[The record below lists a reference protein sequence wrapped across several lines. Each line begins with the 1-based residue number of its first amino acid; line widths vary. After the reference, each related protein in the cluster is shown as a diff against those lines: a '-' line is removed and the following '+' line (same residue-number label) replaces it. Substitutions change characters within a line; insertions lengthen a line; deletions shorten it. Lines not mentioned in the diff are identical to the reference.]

1 MTTTASSEELVWQG
15 HPSHVTAFLLHVSA
29 WVCVVTLLGAAVI
42 LGQRFQNPPGA
53 VACLV
58 GALLALGVS
67 LWNWLKIRSI
77 RYEVTTERLKT
88 TTGILT
94 RRLES
99 LELYRVRDLS
109 VVQPF
114 WYRIWGKG
122 NVVLQTS
129 DPTTPEVIMLAVPDP
144 EGLRDQLRQHIE
156 RCRQQKRAFVTEI
169 DGESLSPGSER

>member
-15 HPSHVTAFLLHVSA
+15 HPSHVTAFLLHA
-29 WVCVVTLLGAAVI
+29 CALTCLVTLLASGAV
-42 LGQRFQNPPGA
+42 LWQRFQNPPGA

-58 GALLALGVS
+58 GALLVLGTS
-67 LWNWLKIRSI
+67 FWNWLKVRSI

-129 DPTTPEVIMLAVPDP
+129 DPTTPQVTLLAVPDP
-144 EGLRDQLRQHIE
+144 EGLRDRLRQHIE

-169 DGESLSPGSER
+169 DGESLPPNPER

>member
-29 WVCVVTLLGAAVI
+29 WVCAATLLTSAAI
-42 LGQRFQNPPGA
+42 LWQRFQNPTGA
-53 VACLV
+53 AACAV

-67 LWNWLKIRSI
+67 LWNWVKVRSI
-77 RYEVTTERLKT
+77 RYEATTERLKT

-94 RRLES
+94 RRMES

-114 WYRIWGKG
+114 WYRLWGKG

-129 DPTTPEVIMLAVPDP
+129 DPTTPEVTLLAVPDP

-169 DGESLSPGSER
+169 DGESLPPNPER